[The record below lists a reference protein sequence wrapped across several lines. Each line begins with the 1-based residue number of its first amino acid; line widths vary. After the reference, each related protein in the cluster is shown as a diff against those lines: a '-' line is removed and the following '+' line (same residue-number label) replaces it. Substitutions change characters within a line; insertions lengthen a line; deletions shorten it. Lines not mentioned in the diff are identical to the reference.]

1 MAAGWRRH
9 GGSGAQLGLPSEAP
23 ERRRDLIADLRYD
36 APEQVTMSD
45 PRFSPYPEASLSRR
59 TFLGAAVTGAALL
72 GAERALAAGSGLA
85 AKPPAGF
92 VPLSIP
98 GKVVKV
104 AKSNVM
110 QANGLWPTEGAAK
123 LMLERVMAELTGKSD
138 LGAAFA
144 KFVHKDDKVAIKP
157 NGIAG
162 QKGAT
167 MATNRELVL
176 EVVRGVMAAG
186 VPAQNIMIFEQYPKF
201 LEGTRIWDRH
211 KGPDP
216 ALPAGILTAVHEN
229 KDATMPEL
237 NVMGIPTKFVRPFTE
252 ATAVINLALI
262 KDHSICGF
270 TGCLKNITHGALIN
284 PHAFHEHNA
293 SPQIAELYAQDVV
306 KSRVRLHIID
316 GFKLIYDEGPLDKNK
331 TRRVLHEAVYAT
343 TDPVAMD
350 TIGWGI
356 VEQWRKD
363 NGLPTLKD
371 AGREPTYIRIAS
383 ELGLGVFD
391 KNRIAL
397 REVAL

>member
-1 MAAGWRRH
+1 
-9 GGSGAQLGLPSEAP
+9 
-23 ERRRDLIADLRYD
+23 
-36 APEQVTMSD
+36 MSD

-59 TFLGAAVTGAALL
+59 TFLGAALTGAALL
-72 GAERALAAGSGLA
+72 GADQALAAGSGLA

-92 VPLSIP
+92 MPLSIP

-123 LMLERVMAELTGKSD
+123 LMLERAMSELTGKGD
-138 LGAAFA
+138 LGEAFA

-167 MATNRELVL
+167 MATNRELIL

-186 VPAQNIMIFEQYPKF
+186 VPAKNIMIFEQYPKF

-216 ALPAGILTAVHEN
+216 ALPAGIATAVHEN
-229 KDATMPEL
+229 EDATMSEL
-237 NVMGIPTKFVRPFTE
+237 NVMGIGTKFVRPFTE
-252 ATAVINLALI
+252 ATAVIKLGLI

-284 PHAFHEHNA
+284 PHAFHQHNA

-331 TRRVLHEAVYAT
+331 KRRVLHEAVYAT

-350 TIGWGI
+350 TLGWGI
-356 VEQWRKD
+356 IEQWRKD

-391 KNRIAL
+391 KNRISL